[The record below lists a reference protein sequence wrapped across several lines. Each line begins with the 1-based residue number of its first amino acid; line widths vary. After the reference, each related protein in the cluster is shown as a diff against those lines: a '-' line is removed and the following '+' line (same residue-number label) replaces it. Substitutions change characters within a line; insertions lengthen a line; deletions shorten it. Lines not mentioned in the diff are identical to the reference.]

1 MKLEDARLKRHV
13 ASLIWL
19 YNYFLFSPFSAH
31 SFSQD
36 ALNVYP
42 GCAEIPY
49 MKILN
54 LLSFAYIYIEMQTF
68 KRKSRHSGDLQM

>member
-31 SFSQD
+31 PFSQD
-36 ALNVYP
+36 ALMFIP
-42 GCAEIPY
+42 GVLKFHI
-49 MKILN
+49 
-54 LLSFAYIYIEMQTF
+54 
-68 KRKSRHSGDLQM
+68 